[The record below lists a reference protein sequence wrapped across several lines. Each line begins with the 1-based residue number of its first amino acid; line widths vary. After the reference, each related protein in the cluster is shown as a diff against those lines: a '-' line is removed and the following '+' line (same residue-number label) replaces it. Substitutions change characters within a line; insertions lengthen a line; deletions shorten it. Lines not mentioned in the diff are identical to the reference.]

1 VSGLALEPLAGGDP
15 AEVAGYR
22 LRGRLGAGGMGR
34 VYLAFTPG
42 GRPVALKVVRPELGD
57 DLDFRARFRQEIAAA
72 RQVHGLFT
80 AQVLDGDPDGTP
92 AWLVTAYVAGPSLA
106 QAVADHGPMP
116 KASVFLLMAGVA
128 EALAAIHGA
137 GVVHRDLKPS
147 NVLLAADGPRVI
159 DFGIARALD
168 ATTVTRTGMR
178 VGSPQFMAPEQV
190 RGGAVPA
197 AADVWALGA
206 LGAFAATGRAPFGE
220 GDQEAVLYRVLH
232 EHPDLEGCPAELL
245 TVLKACLS
253 KDPAQR
259 PSPARVIEICR
270 DQAAGKTL
278 ESAGSWL
285 PSALA
290 ADLTRHAAPAPDLTR
305 HAALGSPAPPAA
317 GLAGLPTASAPGL
330 PATEVP
336 AAGRAAG
343 LQAGPADPDAMP
355 TTARTFPDAGGPPRP
370 GWRGQPRTTVIA
382 FAAAAALLIALVGY
396 GAVVLATGGGHAQR
410 PAAGRSSGP
419 GRGAR
424 AAAGPKALASPSPSP
439 SSTLDPCLFGTWK
452 VTTED
457 FPGTISGDPVTYVGG
472 VGEVQIF
479 QPDGVNVIDFG
490 KQTTWT
496 THLDGNTWTQ
506 IDTGQATVHYQVQN
520 AMILSSSLSAHGT
533 QALYENGSYSNGEPL
548 TLNTEP
554 DRYACSPNSLQ
565 IYAPTGGSV
574 VLTREAPRA
583 AGS

>member
-1 VSGLALEPLAGGDP
+1 
-15 AEVAGYR
+15 
-22 LRGRLGAGGMGR
+22 
-34 VYLAFTPG
+34 
-42 GRPVALKVVRPELGD
+42 
-57 DLDFRARFRQEIAAA
+57 
-72 RQVHGLFT
+72 
-80 AQVLDGDPDGTP
+80 
-92 AWLVTAYVAGPSLA
+92 
-106 QAVADHGPMP
+106 MP

-206 LGAFAATGRAPFGE
+206 LGAFAATGRTPFGE

-232 EHPDLEGCPAELL
+232 EDPDLEGCPAELL
-245 TVLKACLS
+245 TVLTACLS

-285 PSALA
+285 PPALA

-305 HAALGSPAPPAA
+305 DAAPGWPAVPAA
-317 GLAGLPTASAPGL
+317 GLASVPTASAPEHRVAVPGL
-330 PATEVP
+330 PA
-336 AAGRAAG
+336 AGVAAAG
-343 LQAGPADPDAMP
+343 LAAAGQQAGQADPDTMA
-355 TTARTFPDAGGPPRP
+355 TAARTFPDASGAPRP
-370 GWRGQPRTTVIA
+370 GWRGLPRTMVIA
-382 FAAAAALLIALVGY
+382 AAAAAALLVALVGY
-396 GAVVLATGGGHAQR
+396 GAVVLATGGGHGQH
-410 PAAGRSSGP
+410 PAASGSPGP

-424 AAAGPKALASPSPSP
+424 PASSPKALASPSPSP

-452 VTTED
+452 VVMEDISDTVNGYPVTLVGGIGAVTIYRPDGTTED
-457 FPGTISGDPVTYVGG
+457 DYGIRTA
-472 VGEVQIF
+472 
-479 QPDGVNVIDFG
+479 
-490 KQTTWT
+490 WT
-496 THLDGNTWTQ
+496 TQLNGNTWTQ
-506 IDTGQATVHYQVQN
+506 VATGRDSARYQVQN
-520 AMILSSSLSAHGT
+520 GTLLWSDVSAHGT
-533 QALYENGSYSNGEPL
+533 ETLYENGSYNNGGPL
-548 TLNTEP
+548 
-554 DRYACSPNSLQ
+554 SPNTQPARYTCSGNSLRL
-565 IYAPTGGSV
+565 YALNGASSVFTRAVPRPPGS
-574 VLTREAPRA
+574 
-583 AGS
+583 